1 MSPSNKKPIAF
12 NMVLRATNAVS
23 QRMKLIASLTSPF
36 ARKVRVVAAEKH
48 IDYELVVDIPW
59 NPDTRVPQYNPLGKV
74 PVWVLEDGK
83 TLFDSRVIVEY
94 LDSVS
99 PVGHLLPR
107 EPRPRILVKRWEAL
121 ADGVCEAAALIFLE
135 RKRPPEQQSQDWIER
150 QMSKIYAA
158 LEMMSQDLGEHEWC
172 TGEFFNLSDIATGCA
187 LGYLEFRFPEIDW
200 RQRYPNLAALHERL
214 MLRPSFRDTVPPPA

>member
-1 MSPSNKKPIAF
+1 MTIRS
-12 NMVLRATNAVS
+12 TNAVS

-36 ARKVRVVAAEKH
+36 ARKVRIVAAEKH
-48 IDYELVVDIPW
+48 IDYDLVVDVPW
-59 NPDTRVPQYNPLGKV
+59 EANTRVPQYNPLGKV
-74 PVWVLEDGK
+74 PVWVMEDGK

-121 ADGVCEAAALIFLE
+121 ADGICDAAATVFLE
-135 RKRPPEQQSQDWIER
+135 RKRPPEQQSQDWIQR
-150 QMSKIYAA
+150 QMSKITAG
-158 LEMMSQDLGEHEWC
+158 LEVMSEDLGDQEWC

-187 LGYLEFRFPEIDW
+187 LGYLQFRFPELEW
-200 RQRYPNLAALHERL
+200 RRQHPNLSALHERL
-214 MLRPSFRDTVPPPA
+214 MQRPAFRDSVPIA